1 MLESIADRILKDK
14 NFNDKYA
21 LAGVLTTAIA
31 IGAVYIMQRQGA
43 ATKDAHIPLV
53 PYVLPIFG
61 STLSYRK
68 DENKFAKETAL
79 KYGPVYRAHLFGKV
93 VTIVGAG
100 HAEEIFTHPQMSFSI
115 SQRKKF
121 DAVHFFLIYPYK
133 ISKTAVQDSIIKELN
148 PRLKHY
154 SPRAYME
161 FKNVMG
167 EMLGE
172 SHEEPAHLTTLAPV
186 VLRCISQ
193 ACLAVFL
200 GPDAC
205 KSTDLASTFSE
216 MLHALS
222 GEFELNLWHQVFP
235 WYHQKYMEI
244 YYPIMKKMKKHR
256 ATIKSVIK
264 KELDRRLSQN
274 VKSDDL
280 LQYIIES
287 ASLENNHE
295 TVESLT
301 TYIVIMF
308 FVGVLTTFGST
319 IGIIKLITEDDSMMK
334 DLKEEQEQAID
345 DEMLAQNITDA
356 TAIDRDAFLTK
367 NIAQI
372 YRRMAKLDSFI
383 REFFRY
389 GTRNVA
395 HAHTNVGNE
404 DIILK
409 SGAVIHPGDEVYIN
423 LWDVHQQSMK
433 QNIDDDKSMD
443 EFQAF
448 RHVGQQTPSTKVGGD
463 FLLFGMGK

>member
-1 MLESIADRILKDK
+1 MLETIADRLLKNK
-14 NFNDKYA
+14 NFNDQY
-21 LAGVLTTAIA
+21 VLVGAATTAIA
-31 IGAVYIMQRQGA
+31 IGAVYIMRRQRA
-43 ATKDAHIPLV
+43 ATK
-53 PYVLPIFG
+53 
-61 STLSYRK
+61 S
-68 DENKFAKETAL
+68 
-79 KYGPVYRAHLFGKV
+79 
-93 VTIVGAG
+93 
-100 HAEEIFTHPQMSFSI
+100 SFIRQGCYCCWRWSCRRSI
-115 SQRKKF
+115 YSPTNELQYQPKKKF
-121 DAVHFFLIYPYK
+121 DALHFFLIYPYT

-154 SPRAYME
+154 SPRAYTE
-161 FKNVMG
+161 FKNVMT

-172 SHEEPAHLTTLAPV
+172 SEEPAHLPTLAPV
-186 VLRCISQ
+186 ILRCISQ

-256 ATIKSVIK
+256 GTIKSVIE

-274 VKSDDL
+274 LKSDDL

-287 ASLENNHE
+287 DPLEKNHE
-295 TVESLT
+295 TIESLT

-319 IGIIKLITEDDSMMK
+319 IGIIKLITEDESMMK

-345 DEMLAQNITDA
+345 DEMLAQNITDV
-356 TAIDRDAFLTK
+356 TTIDRDEFLAK
-367 NIAQI
+367 NIAHI

-395 HAHTNVGNE
+395 HAHTNVGDE

-409 SGAVIHPGDEVYIN
+409 SGAIIHPGDEVYIN
-423 LWDVHQQSMK
+423 LWDVHQQSKK

-443 EFQAF
+443 EFHAF
-448 RHVGQQTPSTKVGGD
+448 RHVGQETPSTKVGGD
-463 FLLFGMGK
+463 YLLFGMGKKACPGRWFAIHQIKGIVTCLIRNYEMAVVEPGKIEYKKSL